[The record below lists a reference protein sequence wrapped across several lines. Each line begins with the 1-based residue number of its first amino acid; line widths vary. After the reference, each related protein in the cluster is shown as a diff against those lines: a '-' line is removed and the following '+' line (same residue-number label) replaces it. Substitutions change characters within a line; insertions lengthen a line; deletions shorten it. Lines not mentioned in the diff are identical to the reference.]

1 MSLQHADALIELL
14 SVLTN
19 DDLVQLGLTG
29 DQIAC
34 LHDIWEMS
42 CEDYEKI
49 SGRPHPL
56 SMPTDQD
63 DAEMPVVHIQTHA
76 NPGSIN

>member
-19 DDLVQLGLTG
+19 DDLARLGMTG
-29 DQIAC
+29 DQIEL
-34 LHDIWEMS
+34 LHDLWEIS
-42 CEDYEKI
+42 CEEYEKI

-56 SMPTDQD
+56 SAPTDQD
-63 DAEMPVVHIQTHA
+63 DDDMPEVYVHS